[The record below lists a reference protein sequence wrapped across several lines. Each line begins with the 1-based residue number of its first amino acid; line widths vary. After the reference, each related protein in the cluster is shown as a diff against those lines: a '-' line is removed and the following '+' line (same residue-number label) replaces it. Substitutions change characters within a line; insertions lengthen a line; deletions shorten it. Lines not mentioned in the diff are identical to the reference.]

1 MRSTYLPATA
11 VCSCVHMYVMS
22 PLDYCITVHQQ
33 WWRRVPVCMQR
44 SKRLVI
50 SFLFHLHYL
59 VLANTGDRQLPSFR
73 TKCTHTHPCC
83 NAITG
88 TAKGIRHGGT
98 CLYGP
103 KQCSV
108 PGRTA
113 AFFSQAHRKTL
124 GSGWVARRRHHALG
138 ILAPE
143 SVVQLVHG
151 NQVMKGCLSQSPYN
165 TCCSVHNA
173 VGRCGKC
180 VHVRI

>member
-1 MRSTYLPATA
+1 MKCTYLPATA
-11 VCSCVHMYVMS
+11 VCSCVHCMWCHPWTIAS
-22 PLDYCITVHQQ
+22 LFISSGG
-33 WWRRVPVCMQR
+33 RRVPVCMQQ

-124 GSGWVARRRHHALG
+124 GSGWVARRRHQPVG
-138 ILAPE
+138 ILAR
-143 SVVQLVHG
+143 SLWF
-151 NQVMKGCLSQSPYN
+151 S
-165 TCCSVHNA
+165 
-173 VGRCGKC
+173 
-180 VHVRI
+180 